1 MALAGV
7 VLVANIVC
15 LIVVPGTTAEV
26 WVESLSLTIAAAAA
40 AVTAFR
46 PEWNRQYT
54 YSRKQRKMVWKS
66 KTTHPD
72 VGSRRFLLM
81 GMVALWLSMVNFGH
95 AQYELHDANW
105 TMVLF
110 AIVILLTP
118 ILVVYIIWTEI
129 RIMKLNGAYDHQKRR
144 GRHSEDYND

>member
-15 LIVVPGTTAEV
+15 LIVVPGTTAEA
-26 WVESLSLTIAAAAA
+26 WVESLALTVAAAAA

-81 GMVALWLSMVNFGH
+81 GMMALYLSMVNFGH

-110 AIVILLTP
+110 AIVILMTP

-129 RIMKLNGAYDHQKRR
+129 RIMKLNGAYDHPKRR
-144 GRHSEDYND
+144 GRHSEDNND

>member
-1 MALAGV
+1 MVLAGM

-15 LIVVPGTTAEV
+15 LIVVPGTTAEA
-26 WVESLSLTIAAAAA
+26 WVESLALTIAAAAA

-81 GMVALWLSMVNFGH
+81 GMMALYLSMVNFGH

-129 RIMKLNGAYDHQKRR
+129 KIMKLNGAYDHQKRR
-144 GRHSEDYND
+144 GRHSEDNNN

>member
-1 MALAGV
+1 MALAGM

-15 LIVVPGTTAEV
+15 LIVVPGTTAEA
-26 WVESLSLTIAAAAA
+26 WVETFALTVAAAAA

-81 GMVALWLSMVNFGH
+81 GMMALYLSVVNFGH

-110 AIVILLTP
+110 AIVILMTP

-129 RIMKLNGAYDHQKRR
+129 RIMKLNGAYDHPKRR
-144 GRHSEDYND
+144 GHHSEDNNN